1 MTSSRNSLVI
11 GTRGSKLSLVQTNYV
26 VQILR
31 QANPKIDIK
40 IATISTSPD
49 IRDQAPLRSF
59 QRGMFV
65 KELELALLDGRADIA
80 VHSLKDLPTQM
91 PHGLTIGAISEREDP
106 RDVLISPNRA
116 HLSDLPVAAVIGT
129 SSSRRASQ
137 LRFLRRDLT
146 IKPIRGNVD
155 SRIQKMRDGQFD
167 AIVVAAAGVSRLNR
181 NDEVSQYFRTTEL
194 IPPPGQGALA
204 IETRSSDVWIQDL
217 LKSVNHEPSE
227 KAVTAERSFLA
238 HLGGGCSV
246 PVAAYAEIR
255 ANDLKIS
262 GLICNENGDQRFSEE
277 IIGSLTDP
285 QALGIKLAK
294 DLLDMGAN
302 AIV

>member
-1 MTSSRNSLVI
+1 MTSSRNGLII
-11 GTRGSKLSLVQTNYV
+11 GTRGSKLSLVQTNYI

-31 QANPKIDIK
+31 QANPGIDIE
-40 IATISTSPD
+40 IATIRTSPD

-65 KELELALLDGRADIA
+65 KELQLALLDGRADIA

-106 RDVLISPNRA
+106 RDVLISSNMA

-181 NDEVSQYFRTTEL
+181 NNEVSQYFRTTEL

-238 HLGGGCSV
+238 HLGGNCSV
-246 PVAAYAEIR
+246 PVAAYAEVR

-277 IIGSLTDP
+277 IIGPLTDP
-285 QALGIKLAK
+285 QTLGIKLAK
-294 DLLDMGAN
+294 DLLNMGAN

>member
-1 MTSSRNSLVI
+1 MTSSRNGLII

-31 QANPKIDIK
+31 QANPGIDIK
-40 IATISTSPD
+40 IATIRTSPD

-65 KELELALLDGRADIA
+65 KELQLALLDGRADIA

-106 RDVLISPNRA
+106 RDVLISSNMA

-181 NDEVSQYFRTTEL
+181 NNEVSQYFRTTEL

-238 HLGGGCSV
+238 HLGGNCSV
-246 PVAAYAEIR
+246 PVAAYAEVR

-277 IIGSLTDP
+277 IIGPLTDP
-285 QALGIKLAK
+285 QTLGIKLAK
-294 DLLDMGAN
+294 DLLNMGAN

>member
-49 IRDQAPLRSF
+49 IRYQAPLGSF

-167 AIVVAAAGVSRLNR
+167 AIVVAAAGISRLNR

>member
-40 IATISTSPD
+40 IATISKSPD

-146 IKPIRGNVD
+146 IKPIR
-155 SRIQKMRDGQFD
+155 
-167 AIVVAAAGVSRLNR
+167 
-181 NDEVSQYFRTTEL
+181 
-194 IPPPGQGALA
+194 
-204 IETRSSDVWIQDL
+204 
-217 LKSVNHEPSE
+217 
-227 KAVTAERSFLA
+227 
-238 HLGGGCSV
+238 
-246 PVAAYAEIR
+246 
-255 ANDLKIS
+255 
-262 GLICNENGDQRFSEE
+262 
-277 IIGSLTDP
+277 
-285 QALGIKLAK
+285 
-294 DLLDMGAN
+294 
-302 AIV
+302 

>member
-49 IRDQAPLRSF
+49 IRYQAPLGSF

>member
-1 MTSSRNSLVI
+1 
-11 GTRGSKLSLVQTNYV
+11 
-26 VQILR
+26 
-31 QANPKIDIK
+31 
-40 IATISTSPD
+40 
-49 IRDQAPLRSF
+49 
-59 QRGMFV
+59 
-65 KELELALLDGRADIA
+65 
-80 VHSLKDLPTQM
+80 M